1 MYHSGRLSYREIRH
15 IIVYNSITEKSNTQ
29 NSFRFAQARITMKD
43 KSLVPTPDK
52 ENPVSERSGWEES
65 FRKKWEDREQDHE
78 GSSDETSSQSSDS
91 NQRDRD
97 REWAHEFKNRWTQGQ
112 DDNTADNVSPQRRN
126 AAKPTS
132 DSNTS
137 LILRFWNGDVP
148 LWKSYWLVGSLASI
162 PIWFLINLV
171 YAFSLGLAFLTT
183 VSFQIYLAVG
193 IWRSSNKYE
202 GSQVWSVLAKVG
214 IIFGCTIGL
223 LYVFAFASL
232 TLFISR

>member
-1 MYHSGRLSYREIRH
+1 
-15 IIVYNSITEKSNTQ
+15 
-29 NSFRFAQARITMKD
+29 MKD

-65 FRKKWEDREQDHE
+65 FRKKWKDREQDHE
-78 GSSDETSSQSSDS
+78 SSSDETSSQSSDS

-171 YAFSLGLAFLTT
+171 YVFSFGLAFAI
-183 VSFQIYLAVG
+183 SIGFQVFLYVG
-193 IWRSSNKYE
+193 IWRSSDKYE
-202 GSQVWSVLAKVG
+202 GSKIWSVLAKVA
-214 IIFGCTIGL
+214 IIFGLILSL
-223 LYVFAFASL
+223 LYVFAFS
-232 TLFISR
+232 TLA